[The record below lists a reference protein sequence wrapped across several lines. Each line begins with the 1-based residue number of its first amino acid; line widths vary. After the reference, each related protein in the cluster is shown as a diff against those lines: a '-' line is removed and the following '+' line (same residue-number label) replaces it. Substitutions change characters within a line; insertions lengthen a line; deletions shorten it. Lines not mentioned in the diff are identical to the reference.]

1 MSGGR
6 LVFSLPDCGS
16 RGLAGLLDAHPA
28 LHCFQGPFDPDVP
41 DPTGRRTA
49 APNLGSVDAVLDGIW
64 ARWPVIAHVWTPAG
78 WPFARHSPLNGHV
91 LLRASH
97 VVLLSRRNLLA
108 LAVSHALASPRGRE
122 SAGGDG
128 PGPLDLAAI
137 AWMLKQISPTLRTH
151 RRVLY
156 VRDRPLLDLE
166 YEQLFGPGLDLEARR
181 EALERVFAFFGHGT
195 GDDGVDRDAIA
206 RILDTAHASASVRPW
221 ERVPNIGEIESA
233 LGSDETGWLLR

>member
-16 RGLAGLLDAHPA
+16 PWLAGLLDAHPA
-28 LHCFQGPFDPDVP
+28 LHCFQGPFDPDVS

-97 VVLLSRRNLLA
+97 VVLLSRRNRLVQAVSQA
-108 LAVSHALASPRGRE
+108 LAARAVETAASGEPE
-122 SAGGDG
+122 
-128 PGPLDLAAI
+128 PLDLASI
-137 AWMLKQISPTLRTH
+137 AWLLKQIPPTLRTH

-156 VRDRPLLDLE
+156 TRDRPLLDLE

-181 EALERVFAFFGHGT
+181 ATLERVFAFLGHGA

-206 RILDTAHASASVRPW
+206 RILDNVHASAPLRPW
-221 ERVPNIGEIESA
+221 ESVPNIGEIESA